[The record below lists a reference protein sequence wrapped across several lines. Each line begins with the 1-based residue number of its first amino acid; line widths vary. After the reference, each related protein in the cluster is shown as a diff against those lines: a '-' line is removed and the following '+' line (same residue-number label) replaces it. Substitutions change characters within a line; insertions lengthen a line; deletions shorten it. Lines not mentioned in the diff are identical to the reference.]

1 MKYIHIF
8 VVRIFKS
15 LKEILFFFGWSL
27 NKAASKNELE
37 NVISYF
43 RPVKCNYPLF
53 RIGGSNDGGYLVP
66 DDLGDIKTCFSIG
79 VGESS
84 SFETELYDKN
94 KIHSYLAD
102 FSVDGP
108 VCDREGFHFTK
119 NYIGS
124 NECAAYKT
132 FSDWYRESNA
142 PEGDKILQ
150 MDIEGGEWD
159 LLTFE
164 DLKILED
171 FRIIIIE
178 FHDLD
183 QITDRYSNKN
193 IASMLRKVSRSFS
206 PVYIA
211 ANNET
216 GFKKYDD
223 IVVPR
228 NIEVTYMRRDRL
240 PEVKSFLS
248 SIELNDFG
256 SYKNNIQKKPIIFSN
271 HWFGL

>member
-1 MKYIHIF
+1 MKYIQIV
-8 VVRIFKS
+8 VVRLFKS
-15 LKEILFFFGWSL
+15 LKEIMFLFGWSL
-27 NKAASKNELE
+27 NKAASKDELDY
-37 NVISYF
+37 VISYF
-43 RPVKCNYPLF
+43 RPVKCNYALL
-53 RIGGSNDGGYLVP
+53 RIGGLNDGGYLVP

-84 SFETELYDKN
+84 SFEIELYDKN
-94 KIHSYLAD
+94 KIESYLAD

-124 NECAAYKT
+124 NESAEYKT

-142 PEGDKILQ
+142 PDGEKILQ

-159 LLTFE
+159 LLIFE
-164 DLKILED
+164 DLKILKD

-183 QITDRYSNKN
+183 QISDRYSNKN
-193 IASMLRKVSRSFS
+193 IASMLRKLSTSFS

-211 ANNET
+211 PNNET

-223 IVVPR
+223 IIIPR

-240 PEVKSFLS
+240 PEAEIFISAT
-248 SIELNDFG
+248 ELNDFG
-256 SYKNNIQKKPIIFSN
+256 SYQNNMQKKIISFSK
-271 HWFGL
+271 HWFGN